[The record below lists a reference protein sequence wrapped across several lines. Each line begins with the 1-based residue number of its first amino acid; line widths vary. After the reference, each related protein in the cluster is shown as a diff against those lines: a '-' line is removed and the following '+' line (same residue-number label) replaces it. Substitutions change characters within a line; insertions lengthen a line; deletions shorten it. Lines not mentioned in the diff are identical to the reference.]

1 MSMSE
6 FERRRRRAALEQSNA
21 VQTQLEQKN
30 EQDETK
36 LVSDHQKA
44 ALQHAAKLTGRFA
57 KTVAAAAK
65 AGIDQAQHKAEA
77 ITAGRAQKRA
87 EQVVSKRPEVKAR
100 EPRKR
105 ESDINQTLCPVF
117 DPSKRTITE
126 ETKAVVEGRPRLK
139 PVILASITLALIL
152 SVGGVWFL
160 MHQERAAE
168 PDPSHESALVP
179 ELSAPPPVIHEAPKL
194 PDTVQVT
201 EAIQQVVETSAP
213 PAVEDQNRVE
223 DPRPKPL
230 KAPPSNSI
238 VPKNLS
244 EPKVKPDAPGKR
256 QSDWVDKA
264 SDDLDQFAK
273 QLK

>member
-21 VQTQLEQKN
+21 AQTQLEQKN

-36 LVSDHQKA
+36 LVSDHQRA

-57 KTVAAAAK
+57 KTVAAAAM
-65 AGIDQAQHKAEA
+65 AGFDQAQHKAEA
-77 ITAGRAQKRA
+77 IKAGRAQKRA
-87 EQVVSKRPEVKAR
+87 EQEVSKRPEVKAR
-100 EPRKR
+100 EPHQGGL
-105 ESDINQTLCPVF
+105 EINQTRCPVIHA
-117 DPSKRTITE
+117 SERSTIE
-126 ETKAVVEGRPRLK
+126 ETKAMVEGRSRLK
-139 PVILASITLALIL
+139 PVILASIALVLML

-168 PDPSHESALVP
+168 PDPPRESALGP
-179 ELSAPPPVIHEAPKL
+179 ELSAPPSVIHEAPKS

-201 EAIQQVVETSAP
+201 EAIQQGVETSAS
-213 PAVEDQNRVE
+213 PAMEEQNRVE
-223 DPRPKPL
+223 APRPKPL
-230 KAPPSNSI
+230 KKPPFDSMAP
-238 VPKNLS
+238 KKLS
-244 EPKVKPDAPGKR
+244 VPKVKQDAPGKK

>member
-77 ITAGRAQKRA
+77 IKAGRVQKRA
-87 EQVVSKRPEVKAR
+87 EQEVSKRPEVKAR
-100 EPRKR
+100 EPHQGGT
-105 ESDINQTLCPVF
+105 EINQTRCPVIHA
-117 DPSKRTITE
+117 SERNTIE
-126 ETKAVVEGRPRLK
+126 ETKAMVEGRSRLK
-139 PVILASITLALIL
+139 PVILASIALVMML
-152 SVGGVWFL
+152 SVGGAWFL
-160 MHQERAAE
+160 MQQERAAE
-168 PDPSHESALVP
+168 PDPSREYALGP
-179 ELSAPPPVIHEAPKL
+179 EISAPPADILDPPKS

-201 EAIQQVVETSAP
+201 EPIQQGVETSAP
-213 PAVEDQNRVE
+213 PAVEEQSRVE
-223 DPRPKPL
+223 DPGPKPL
-230 KAPPSNSI
+230 KAHPSNSV
-238 VPKNLS
+238 VPKKRS
-244 EPKVKPDAPGKR
+244 EPRVKPDAPGER

>member
-21 VQTQLEQKN
+21 AQTQLEQKN

-57 KTVAAAAK
+57 KTVAAAAI

-77 ITAGRAQKRA
+77 IKAGRAQERA
-87 EQVVSKRPEVKAR
+87 EQEVSKRPEVKAR
-100 EPRKR
+100 EPHQRGL
-105 ESDINQTLCPVF
+105 EINQTRCPVIHA
-117 DPSKRTITE
+117 SERRTIK
-126 ETKAVVEGRPRLK
+126 ETKAMVEGRSRLK
-139 PVILASITLALIL
+139 PVILASIVLVLMLT
-152 SVGGVWFL
+152 VGGVWFL

-168 PDPSHESALVP
+168 PDPPREYDLGP
-179 ELSAPPPVIHEAPKL
+179 ERSAPPSVIREAPKS
-194 PDTVQVT
+194 PDSVQVT
-201 EAIQQVVETSAP
+201 ESIQQVVETSAL
-213 PAVEDQNRVE
+213 PAVEEQNRVE
-223 DPRPKPL
+223 DSWPKPL
-230 KAPPSNSI
+230 NAPPSNSVI
-238 VPKNLS
+238 PKKRS
-244 EPKVKPDAPGKR
+244 EPKVKPDAPGER

-273 QLK
+273 QLE

>member
-6 FERRRRRAALEQSNA
+6 FERRRRRAALEQFNA
-21 VQTQLEQKN
+21 AQTQLEQKN

-57 KTVAAAAK
+57 RTVAAAART
-65 AGIDQAQHKAEA
+65 GIDQAQHKAEA
-77 ITAGRAQKRA
+77 IKAGRAQKRA
-87 EQVVSKRPEVKAR
+87 EQEVSKPEVKAQ
-100 EPRKR
+100 
-105 ESDINQTLCPVF
+105 ESRQGESEINQTLCPVI
-117 DPSKRTITE
+117 DPSERSTIE
-126 ETKAVVEGRPRLK
+126 ETKAMVEGRSRLK
-139 PVILASITLALIL
+139 PVILASIALVLIL
-152 SVGGVWFL
+152 SVGGAWFL

-168 PDPSHESALVP
+168 PDPSQESALGP
-179 ELSAPPPVIHEAPKL
+179 KLSAPPSVIHEAPKS

-201 EAIQQVVETSAP
+201 EPIQQVVETSAP
-213 PAVEDQNRVE
+213 SAVEDQNWVE
-223 DPRPKPL
+223 GPRPKPL
-230 KAPPSNSI
+230 KAPPSSS
-238 VPKNLS
+238 VFPKKRS

-264 SDDLDQFAK
+264 SDDLDQFSK